1 MPDRTPPHEEEA
13 EEQVLSAFM
22 TYHTKVA
29 PLLDTYALV
38 AEWFF
43 MPAHQIIWFAIEKL
57 RAEGSPVNKITVTD
71 ELNITNQLLLIGGR
85 EALTRLQDS
94 LKAVAQTGFY
104 LTLLRRKHQLR
115 QVIGVSKDLERQAFE
130 PKPVLDDIVASG
142 REALSRITPKTSK
155 TEEHVINVITGK
167 YRQAKVSGCTG
178 IPSRWDRVTD
188 KSAGYQ
194 PGKLTV
200 VGARPKIG
208 KSMWMTNE
216 TNFEVDRG
224 IGAGI
229 ITLEMTREEI
239 IERHIADELQL
250 DLNTFRKGE
259 ATDQQLEAF
268 EKCGERQL
276 LRPIFINESAR
287 NILQISSWI
296 RDMVGSIKIAWIDYF
311 QLIKACSSDPR
322 NERER
327 YAHHSHIFAE
337 LSKETGIA
345 INLLAQLGRNA
356 EFDKNDNRILPQP
369 KHLKGSGE
377 MEQDAYQV
385 YLLARAKRLEG
396 DEQYDDCQPTTVKL
410 AYNRGGPSGIWNYLF
425 VKSQN
430 RMVPEDEYVPF

>member
-155 TEEHVINVITGK
+155 TEERIIQVLTGK
-167 YRQAKVSGCTG
+167 YRTATVAGSTG
-178 IPSRWDRVTD
+178 ILSRWNCISD
-188 KSAGYQ
+188 KSAGY
-194 PGKLTV
+194 P
-200 VGARPKIG
+200 IG
-208 KSMWMTNE
+208 KPVVIASRPGMGKTMWMTNE
-216 TNFEVDRG
+216 TNFEGDRG
-224 IGAGI
+224 IGNGI
-229 ITLEMTREEI
+229 CTIEMTREEI
-239 IERHIADELQL
+239 LERHIADELNL
-250 DLNTFRKGE
+250 DMHPFRKGE

-276 LRPIFINESAR
+276 LRPIFINDTAK
-287 NILQISSWI
+287 NILQISSWV
-296 RDMVGSIKIAWIDYF
+296 RDMVGTVRIVWIDYF
-311 QLIKACSSDPR
+311 QAIAKCSSDPH

-327 YAHHSHIFAE
+327 YAHHSNVLRE
-337 LSKETGIA
+337 LAKETGVT
-345 INLLAQLGRNA
+345 INILAQLNRNA
-356 EFDKNDNRILPQP
+356 EFDKNDKRILPQT
-369 KHLKGSGE
+369 KHLKGTGE
-377 MEQDAYQV
+377 LEQDAYQI
-385 YLLARAKRLEG
+385 YLLARDVRLEG
-396 DEQYDDCQPTTVKL
+396 DDEYDDAQPTSVKL
-410 AYNRGGPSGIWNYLF
+410 AKNRGGPTGVLDF
-425 VKSQN
+425 VFAKTRN
-430 RMVPEDEYVPF
+430 KMMPKKEYVPF